1 MFRQFQQM
9 LERCCLI
16 LFIFY
21 YHVLLLHLPHVS
33 TIEAVVGRNHSSLV
47 GLTRFLQLLNGII
60 CSLLGLFH
68 SISSS

>member
-9 LERCCLI
+9 LEGCCLI

-33 TIEAVVGRNHSSLV
+33 TIEAVVGI
-47 GLTRFLQLLNGII
+47 QLDAADPAPNSPVVLMKATTAV
-60 CSLLGLFH
+60 
-68 SISSS
+68 